1 MKKLLLIILI
11 SNYLLSSCSVD
22 WNDGKDKRIAELEK
36 TIQDDTFQKNKE
48 CIEYYEKNRE
58 SLYWENSHISTVS
71 LWFSK
76 ELSSCFY
83 AYSVRNWDLRTTQ
96 FLIDDLFK
104 KESIFTS
111 SLVVDNPQEEQA
123 EWKRFHDKIT
133 VLKWSCPE
141 KDPLCLFE

>member
-58 SLYWENSHISTVS
+58 SLY
-71 LWFSK
+71 
-76 ELSSCFY
+76 
-83 AYSVRNWDLRTTQ
+83 
-96 FLIDDLFK
+96 
-104 KESIFTS
+104 
-111 SLVVDNPQEEQA
+111 
-123 EWKRFHDKIT
+123 
-133 VLKWSCPE
+133 
-141 KDPLCLFE
+141 